1 MDGVDGEI
9 ALADVERRLR
19 AYGAALWGSDP
30 PLRPLVREDDPAALR
45 PRFDADLV
53 RLPAVWPTL
62 DLYRA
67 ALAHAG
73 AHRMFS
79 RPWPAKGLK
88 PLLTIV
94 VSLVEDARVEHLA
107 MRRLP
112 GLRRLWAPF
121 HRVEPSPSLMA
132 ADLLERLARALF
144 DAGYRD
150 GNAWVDKGQR
160 LFFERPERWD
170 DPNFSLALGGDLAG
184 DLGKMRVQIN
194 ARGHRVDPPYRDD
207 NGGLWLYDTPPEPPR
222 DADDPLEA
230 VRPEPAEGEG
240 TRRNGPPQDSSAP
253 APLAV
258 ADTTALRPVAR
269 YPEWDHRIG
278 LHRPDF
284 VQLVE
289 CEPEHRRPLE
299 APADPRLAGRVRAL
313 VRHAVVARPERLR
326 RQKDGDDLDLDA
338 CIAASAARRHGH
350 APDMRVFRRVR
361 RRGRDLSVLLLL
373 DASHSTNDP
382 ANDRAGNGT
391 VLDLERRSAD
401 LLAGALAATGD
412 RFALAAFRSDG
423 REAVHWLPVKRFA
436 EPYDAAARG
445 RLAGL
450 DGRWSTRMGAA
461 IRHAGAALAAQPTLR
476 RLLLLVTDG
485 EPSDI
490 DCPDPRH
497 LVEDARKAVRELTG
511 RGIDVVCVALGGD
524 PHTHHRIFG
533 RRNVLPVDRVERLPD
548 ILPTVY
554 VRLTG

>member
-1 MDGVDGEI
+1 MDGVDGLI

-19 AYGAALWGSDP
+19 AYGTALWGVDP
-30 PLRPLVREDDPAALR
+30 PLRPLVGEGDPAALR
-45 PRFDADLV
+45 PCFDADLV
-53 RLPAVWPTL
+53 RLPAVWPSL
-62 DLYRA
+62 ALYRA
-67 ALAHAG
+67 ALAHVG

-79 RPWPAKGLK
+79 RPLPAKGLK

-160 LFFERPERWD
+160 LFFERPERWEN
-170 DPNFSLALGGDLAG
+170 PNFSLALGGDLAG
-184 DLGKMRVQIN
+184 DLGKTRVQIN
-194 ARGHRVDPPYRDD
+194 ARGHRVDPAYRDD

-230 VRPEPAEGEG
+230 VRPEPMEGEG
-240 TRRNGPPQDSSAP
+240 NRRNGPPQALPAP
-253 APLAV
+253 APLA
-258 ADTTALRPVAR
+258 AAAETTALRPVAR

-278 LHRPDF
+278 LHRPGF
-284 VQLVE
+284 VQVVE
-289 CEPEHRRPLE
+289 CEPEHQPPMDV
-299 APADPRLAGRVRAL
+299 PADHRLAGRVRAL
-313 VRHAVVARPERLR
+313 IRHAVVARPERLR
-326 RQKDGDDLDLDA
+326 RQREGDALDLDA
-338 CIAASAARRHGH
+338 CIAATAARRHGH
-350 APDMRVFRRVR
+350 APDMRVYRRVR

-373 DASHSTNDP
+373 DASHSTKDP
-382 ANDRAGNGT
+382 VGDGT

-401 LLAGALAATGD
+401 LLAGALAAAGD

-436 EPYDAAARG
+436 EHYDAAARG

-461 IRHAGAALAAQPTLR
+461 IRHAGTTLAAQPTLR

-497 LVEDARKAVRELTG
+497 LVEDARKAVRELAG

-524 PHTHHRIFG
+524 ARTHHRIFG
-533 RRNVLPVDRVERLPD
+533 RRNVLPVDRVERLPE

>member
-1 MDGVDGEI
+1 MDGVGGDI

-30 PLRPLVREDDPAALR
+30 PLRPLVGEGDPAALR

-53 RLPAVWPTL
+53 RLPAVWPSL
-62 DLYRA
+62 ELYRA
-67 ALAHAG
+67 ALAHVG

-107 MRRLP
+107 MRSLP
-112 GLRRLWAPF
+112 GLQRLWAPF

-150 GNAWVDKGQR
+150 GNAWVCKGQR
-160 LFFERPERWD
+160 LFFERPDRWD
-170 DPNFSLALGGDLAG
+170 DPNFSLALGDDLAG
-184 DLGKMRVQIN
+184 DLGKTRVQIN
-194 ARGHRVDPPYRDD
+194 ARGHRVDPAYRDD

-230 VRPEPAEGEG
+230 VRPEPAEGTG
-240 TRRNGPPQDSSAP
+240 NRRNGPPQAPPSP

-258 ADTTALRPVAR
+258 AETIALRPVAR

-284 VQLVE
+284 VQVIE
-289 CEPEHRRPLE
+289 CVPEQRP
-299 APADPRLAGRVRAL
+299 PPDTHTDPRLAARVCAL

-326 RQKDGDDLDLDA
+326 RQREGDALDLDA

-350 APDMRVFRRVR
+350 APDMRVYRRVR
-361 RRGRDLSVLLLL
+361 RWGHDLSVLLLL
-373 DASHSTNDP
+373 DASQSTNDP
-382 ANDRAGNGT
+382 AGDDT
-391 VLDLERRSAD
+391 VLGLERRSAD
-401 LLAGALAATGD
+401 LLAGALAAAGD

-436 EPYDAAARG
+436 EPYDSAARG

-461 IRHAGAALAAQPTLR
+461 IRHAGARLNAQPTLR

-497 LVEDARKAVRELTG
+497 LVEDARKAVRELAG

-524 PHTHHRIFG
+524 PRTHHRIFG
-533 RRNVLPVDRVERLPD
+533 RRNVLPVDRVERLPE
-548 ILPTVY
+548 ILPAVY
-554 VRLTG
+554 IRLTG

>member
-1 MDGVDGEI
+1 MDGVDGNI
-9 ALADVERRLR
+9 TLADVERRLK
-19 AYGAALWGSDP
+19 AYGTALWGVDP
-30 PLRPLVREDDPAALR
+30 PLRPLVGEGDPAALR

-53 RLPAVWPTL
+53 RLPVVWPSL

-67 ALAHAG
+67 ALAHVG

-88 PLLTIV
+88 PLLIIV

-160 LFFERPERWD
+160 LFFERPDRWD
-170 DPNFSLALGGDLAG
+170 DAEFSLQLGGDLAG
-184 DLGKMRVQIN
+184 DLGKTRVQIN
-194 ARGHRVDPPYRDD
+194 ARGHRVDPAYRDD
-207 NGGLWLYDTPPEPPR
+207 NGGLWLHDTPPEPPR
-222 DADDPLEA
+222 DTDDPLEA
-230 VRPEPAEGEG
+230 VRPEPMEGEG
-240 TRRNGPPQDSSAP
+240 TRRTGPPQGSPSP
-253 APLAV
+253 PPLAV
-258 ADTTALRPVAR
+258 AENTALRPVAR

-284 VQLVE
+284 VQVIE
-289 CEPEHRRPLE
+289 AVPEHAPPLST
-299 APADPRLAGRVRAL
+299 PADARLAQRVRAL
-313 VRHAVVARPERLR
+313 VRHAVVARPDRLR
-326 RQKDGDDLDLDA
+326 RQREGDALDLDA

-350 APDMRVFRRVR
+350 VPDLRVYRRVR

-373 DASHSTNDP
+373 DASQSTNDP
-382 ANDRAGNGT
+382 VGDGT

-401 LLAGALAATGD
+401 LLAGALAAAGD

-436 EPYDAAARG
+436 DAYDAAARG

-461 IRHAGAALAAQPTLR
+461 IRHAGATLATQPTLR

-497 LVEDARKAVRELTG
+497 LVEDARKAVRELAG

-524 PHTHHRIFG
+524 PRTHHRIFG
-533 RRNVLPVDRVERLPD
+533 RRNVLPVDRMERLPE
-548 ILPTVY
+548 ILPAVY

>member
-1 MDGVDGEI
+1 MDGDI

-30 PLRPLVREDDPAALR
+30 PLRPLVGEGDPAALR

-53 RLPAVWPTL
+53 RLPAVWPSL

-67 ALAHAG
+67 ALAHVG
-73 AHRMFS
+73 AHRKFS

-144 DAGYRD
+144 DPGYRD
-150 GNAWVDKGQR
+150 GNAWIDKGQR
-160 LFFERPERWD
+160 RFFERPERWD
-170 DPNFSLALGGDLAG
+170 DPEFSLRLGGDLAG
-184 DLGKMRVQIN
+184 DLGKTRVHIN
-194 ARGHRVDPPYRDD
+194 ARGHRVDPAYRDD
-207 NGGLWLYDTPPEPPR
+207 NAGLWLYDTSPEPPR

-230 VRPEPAEGEG
+230 VRPEPVEGEG
-240 TRRNGPPQDSSAP
+240 ARRNGPPQASPSS

-258 ADTTALRPVAR
+258 AETAALRPVAR

-284 VQLVE
+284 VQVIEAL
-289 CEPEHRRPLE
+289 PEHGPPLD
-299 APADPRLAGRVRAL
+299 APADPRLVQRVRAL
-313 VRHAVVARPERLR
+313 VRHAVVGRPVRLR

-338 CIAASAARRHGH
+338 CVAASAARRHGH
-350 APDMRVFRRVR
+350 VPDLRVYRRVR
-361 RRGRDLSVLLLL
+361 RHGRDLSVLLLL
-373 DASHSTNDP
+373 DASHSTNDSVE
-382 ANDRAGNGT
+382 DGT

-401 LLAGALAATGD
+401 LLAGALAAAGD

-461 IRHAGAALAAQPTLR
+461 IRHAGTTLAAQPTLR

-490 DCPDPRH
+490 DCPDLRH
-497 LVEDARKAVRELTG
+497 LVEDARKAVRELAG

-524 PHTHHRIFG
+524 PQTHHGIFG
-533 RRNVLPVDRVERLPD
+533 RRNVLPVDRVERLPE
-548 ILPTVY
+548 ILPAVY

>member
-1 MDGVDGEI
+1 MDGVDGNI
-9 ALADVERRLR
+9 TLADVERRLR
-19 AYGAALWGSDP
+19 AYGTALWGVDP
-30 PLRPLVREDDPAALR
+30 PLRPLVGEGDPAALR

-53 RLPAVWPTL
+53 RLPVVWPSL

-67 ALAHAG
+67 ALAHVG

-88 PLLTIV
+88 PLLIIV

-170 DPNFSLALGGDLAG
+170 DPEFSLRLGGDLAG
-184 DLGKMRVQIN
+184 DLGKTRVQIN
-194 ARGHRVDPPYRDD
+194 ARGHRVDPAYRDD
-207 NGGLWLYDTPPEPPR
+207 NGGLWLHDTPPEPPR
-222 DADDPLEA
+222 DTDDPLEA
-230 VRPEPAEGEG
+230 VRPEPMEGEG
-240 TRRNGPPQDSSAP
+240 TRRTGPPQGSPSP
-253 APLAV
+253 PPLAV
-258 ADTTALRPVAR
+258 AENTALRPVAR
-269 YPEWDHRIG
+269 HPEWDHRIG

-284 VQLVE
+284 VQVIE
-289 CEPEHRRPLE
+289 AVPEHAPPLST
-299 APADPRLAGRVRAL
+299 PADARLAQRVRAL

-326 RQKDGDDLDLDA
+326 RQREGDALDLDA

-350 APDMRVFRRVR
+350 VPDLRVYRRVR

-373 DASHSTNDP
+373 DASQSTNDP
-382 ANDRAGNGT
+382 AGDGT

-401 LLAGALAATGD
+401 LLAGALAAVGD

-423 REAVHWLPVKRFA
+423 REAVHWLPVKRFDDA
-436 EPYDAAARG
+436 YDAAARG

-461 IRHAGAALAAQPTLR
+461 IRHAGATLATQPTLR

-497 LVEDARKAVRELTG
+497 LVEDARKAVRELAG

-524 PHTHHRIFG
+524 PRTHHRIFG
-533 RRNVLPVDRVERLPD
+533 RRNVLPVDRVERLPE
-548 ILPTVY
+548 ILPAVY

>member
-1 MDGVDGEI
+1 MDGVDGLI
-9 ALADVERRLR
+9 ALADVESRLR

-30 PLRPLVREDDPAALR
+30 PLRPLVGEGDPAALR
-45 PRFDADLV
+45 PRFEADLV
-53 RLPAVWPTL
+53 RLPVVWPSL
-62 DLYRA
+62 DLYQA
-67 ALAHAG
+67 ALAHVG

-144 DAGYRD
+144 DAGYKD

-160 LFFERPERWD
+160 LFFEQPDRWD

-184 DLGKMRVQIN
+184 DLGKTRVQVN
-194 ARGHRVDPPYRDD
+194 VRGHRVDPAYRDD

-230 VRPEPAEGEG
+230 VRPESAEGEG
-240 TRRNGPPQDSSAP
+240 TRRNGPPQASPSP
-253 APLAV
+253 VPLAV
-258 ADTTALRPVAR
+258 ADTAPLRPVAR
-269 YPEWDHRIG
+269 YPEWDNRIG

-284 VQLVE
+284 VQVVE
-289 CEPEHRRPLE
+289 CVPEQRQPLD

-326 RQKDGDDLDLDA
+326 RQREGDGLDFDA
-338 CIAASAARRHGH
+338 CIAASVARRQGH
-350 APDMRVFRRVR
+350 APDMRVHRRVL

-382 ANDRAGNGT
+382 AGDGT

-401 LLAGALAATGD
+401 LLAGALAAAGD

-436 EPYDAAARG
+436 ESYDGAARG

-461 IRHAGAALAAQPTLR
+461 IRHAGATLAAQPTLR

-497 LVEDARKAVRELTG
+497 LVEDARKAVRELAG

-524 PHTHHRIFG
+524 PQTHHRIFG
-533 RRNVLPVDRVERLPD
+533 RRNVLPVDRVERLPE
-548 ILPTVY
+548 ILPAVY

>member
-1 MDGVDGEI
+1 M
-9 ALADVERRLR
+9 
-19 AYGAALWGSDP
+19 
-30 PLRPLVREDDPAALR
+30 RPLVGEGDPAALR
-45 PRFDADLV
+45 CRFDADLV
-53 RLPAVWPTL
+53 RLPPVWPSLT
-62 DLYRA
+62 LYRA
-67 ALAHAG
+67 ALAHVG
-73 AHRMFS
+73 AHRAFS
-79 RPWPAKGLK
+79 RPWPTKGLK

-144 DAGYRD
+144 DPGYRD
-150 GNAWVDKGQR
+150 GNAWIDKGQR
-160 LFFERPERWD
+160 RFFEGPDRWD
-170 DPNFSLALGGDLAG
+170 DPEFSLRLGGDLAG
-184 DLGKMRVQIN
+184 DLGKTRVQVN
-194 ARGHRVDPPYRDD
+194 VRGHRVDPAYRDD

-222 DADDPLEA
+222 DADAPLEA

-240 TRRNGPPQDSSAP
+240 HRRSGPPQAPPSP

-258 ADTTALRPVAR
+258 AETAALRPVAR
-269 YPEWDHRIG
+269 YSEWDHRIG

-284 VQLVE
+284 VQVVE
-289 CEPEHRRPLE
+289 CEPERRPPPDT
-299 APADPRLAGRVRAL
+299 PADPHLVQRVRAL

-326 RQKDGDDLDLDA
+326 RQREGDDLDLDA
-338 CIAASAARRHGH
+338 CITATTARRNGH
-350 APDMRVFRRVR
+350 APDIRVFQRVR

-373 DASHSTNDP
+373 DASHSTNDSANDP
-382 ANDRAGNGT
+382 ANDPVNDPAGDGT

-401 LLAGALAATGD
+401 LLAGALAAAGD

-436 EPYDAAARG
+436 EPYDEAARG

-461 IRHAGAALAAQPTLR
+461 IRHAGVALSAQPTLR

-497 LVEDARKAVRELTG
+497 LVEDARKAVRELAG

-524 PHTHHRIFG
+524 PRTHHRVFG
-533 RRNVLPVDRVERLPD
+533 RRNVLPVDRVERLPE
-548 ILPTVY
+548 ILPAVY

>member
-1 MDGVDGEI
+1 MGSVVGEDI
-9 ALADVERRLR
+9 ALADIERRLR

-30 PLRPLVREDDPAALR
+30 PLRPLVGEGDPAALR

-53 RLPAVWPTL
+53 RLPVVWPSL

-67 ALAHAG
+67 ALAHVG

-121 HRVEPSPSLMA
+121 HHVEPSPSLMA

-170 DPNFSLALGGDLAG
+170 DPSFSLALGGDLAG
-184 DLGKMRVQIN
+184 DLGKTRVQIN
-194 ARGHRVDPPYRDD
+194 ARGHRVDPAYRDD

-240 TRRNGPPQDSSAP
+240 HRRSVPSQTPPAP

-258 ADTTALRPVAR
+258 AETATLRPVAR

-284 VQLVE
+284 VQVIE
-289 CEPEHRRPLE
+289 AVPEHGPPLG
-299 APADPRLAGRVRAL
+299 APADPRLVQRVRAL
-313 VRHAVVARPERLR
+313 VHHAVVARPERLR
-326 RQKDGDDLDLDA
+326 RQRDGDSLDLDA
-338 CIAASAARRHGH
+338 CVAASAARRHGH
-350 APDMRVFRRVR
+350 APDMRVYRRVR

-382 ANDRAGNGT
+382 AGDGT

-401 LLAGALAATGD
+401 LLAGALAAAGD

-461 IRHAGAALAAQPTLR
+461 IRHAGAALSAQPTLR

-497 LVEDARKAVRELTG
+497 LVEDARKAVRELAG

-533 RRNVLPVDRVERLPD
+533 RRNVLPVDRVERLPE
-548 ILPTVY
+548 ILPAVY

>member
-1 MDGVDGEI
+1 MDSVGGDI

-19 AYGAALWGSDP
+19 AYGMALWGTDP
-30 PLRPLVREDDPAALR
+30 PLRPLVGEGDPAALR
-45 PRFDADLV
+45 PCFDADLV
-53 RLPAVWPTL
+53 RLPAVWPSL
-62 DLYRA
+62 ELYRA
-67 ALAHAG
+67 ALAHVG

-144 DAGYRD
+144 DPGYRD
-150 GNAWVDKGQR
+150 GSAWVDKGQR
-160 LFFERPERWD
+160 LFFERPDRWD
-170 DPNFSLALGGDLAG
+170 EPEFSLRLGGELAG
-184 DLGKMRVQIN
+184 DLGKTRVQIN
-194 ARGHRVDPPYRDD
+194 ARGHRVDPAYRDD
-207 NGGLWLYDTPPEPPR
+207 NSGLWLYDTPPELPR

-230 VRPEPAEGEG
+230 VRPESAEGENH
-240 TRRNGPPQDSSAP
+240 RQNGPSQASP

-258 ADTTALRPVAR
+258 AETTALRPVAR

-284 VQLVE
+284 VQVIE
-289 CEPEHRRPLE
+289 AIPEHGPPLD
-299 APADPRLAGRVRAL
+299 APADPRLVQRVRAL
-313 VRHAVVARPERLR
+313 VRHAVVARPERVR
-326 RQKDGDDLDLDA
+326 RQREGDALDLDA
-338 CIAASAARRHGH
+338 CIAASAARRHSH
-350 APDMRVFRRVR
+350 APDMRVYRRVR

-382 ANDRAGNGT
+382 AGDGT

-401 LLAGALAATGD
+401 LLAGALAAAGD

-450 DGRWSTRMGAA
+450 DGRWSTRLGAA
-461 IRHAGAALAAQPTLR
+461 IRHAGATLAAQPTLR

-497 LVEDARKAVRELTG
+497 LGEDARKAVRELAG

-533 RRNVLPVDRVERLPD
+533 RRNVLPVDRVERLPE
-548 ILPTVY
+548 ILPAVY